1 MDGGVDAVCRTF
13 GMTAAAAGAAVG
25 YKISKRHFDTPF
37 VSIVT
42 LLIYI
47 LAAAVVNGVYIRIM
61 PPAACVSG
69 CRGQF
74 FMC

>member
-1 MDGGVDAVCRTF
+1 MHRGVDAVFRAF
-13 GMTAAAAGAAVG
+13 GMAAAAAGAAVG
-25 YKISKRHFDTPF
+25 YKIFERHSDTSF

-61 PPAACVSG
+61 PPAVCVSD